1 MMVVITLSDCPPKV
15 RGDLSKW
22 LCEISAGVYV
32 GNLSARVRQ
41 ELWMRVCDN
50 LKNGRATMVYSAQG
64 EQQLNFEVH
73 NSLWEPV
80 DLDGIKLMRR
90 PLPGNARSEKEP
102 ESGHTS
108 RAGKLLDARRAQVAR
123 RRKQNEYVVIDIE
136 TSGLSQEKDRIIEI
150 AALRVKD
157 GEPVEEYQT
166 LVNPGI
172 EPERKITEL
181 TGITP
186 EMLKRD
192 GIPTREALEKLTA
205 FVGNL
210 PIVCHNVE
218 FDCGFL
224 INEAKRN
231 GVKLFRNQSID
242 TLLLAR
248 RRVKGVKQY
257 TLTTLCEHFGI
268 DATGAHRALTDC
280 HLTQKVLE
288 KLNEI

>member
-1 MMVVITLSDCPPKV
+1 MVVITLSDCPPKV

-22 LCEISAGVYV
+22 LCEINTGVYV

-41 ELWMRVCDN
+41 ELWTRVCDN
-50 LKNGRATMVYSAQG
+50 LKSGRATMVYSTQG

-90 PLPGNARSEKEP
+90 PLPGKAADEDGEG
-102 ESGHTS
+102 GHTS
-108 RAGKLLDARRAQVAR
+108 RAGKMLEARRAQSAKR
-123 RRKQNEYVVIDIE
+123 RGQSEYVVIDIE
-136 TSGLSQEKDRIIEI
+136 TSGLSIERDRIIEI
-150 AALRVKD
+150 AAIRVKD
-157 GEPVEEYQT
+157 GEVSEEFQT
-166 LVNPGI
+166 LVDAGI
-172 EPERKITEL
+172 SPERKITEL
-181 TGITP
+181 TGITA
-186 EMLKRD
+186 EMLKSE
-192 GIPTREALEKLTA
+192 GIPIKEALERLTK
-205 FVGNL
+205 FVGGL

-224 INEAKRN
+224 MNEAKRN
-231 GVKLFRNQSID
+231 GVKLFRSQCTD

-257 TLTTLCEHFGI
+257 TLTALCEHLGI
-268 DATGAHRALTDC
+268 DAAGAHRALTDC
-280 HLTQKVLE
+280 RLAKAVLE